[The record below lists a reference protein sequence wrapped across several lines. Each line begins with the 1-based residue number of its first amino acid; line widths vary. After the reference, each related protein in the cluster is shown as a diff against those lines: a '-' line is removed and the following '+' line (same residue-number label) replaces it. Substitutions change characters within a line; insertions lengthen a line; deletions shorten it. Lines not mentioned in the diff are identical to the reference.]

1 VRVQT
6 ATRTQSVYRSGL
18 VPDAGDGL
26 PEGHCAKLLEARRAE
41 RKAFASRLLSSN
53 PINTPDPAHAL
64 ALLSTRRHWCAAA
77 FPTPR

>member
-1 VRVQT
+1 
-6 ATRTQSVYRSGL
+6 VYRSGL

-77 FPTPR
+77 FLTPR